1 MLLTSQNIPSLFII
15 YYIFII
21 CFDIKLANTAQ
32 QRSTGGLWSNA
43 LNKSKHHFEET
54 MFFLHI

>member
-1 MLLTSQNIPSLFII
+1 MLLTSQNIPS
-15 YYIFII
+15 IFNI
-21 CFDIKLANTAQ
+21 CFDIKLANTTQ